1 MIYKFE
7 PLKKES
13 ISNAVSLDGYMS
25 KENLMGPFRV
35 DGQVLYYDPCE
46 GKMLNPIDNS
56 YVREFY

>member
-7 PLKKES
+7 PMMMESAANVVSIDGHMQKE
-13 ISNAVSLDGYMS
+13 D
-25 KENLMGPFRV
+25 LMGPFRV
-35 DGQVLYYDPCE
+35 DGRVLYYDPSE